1 VVVIVNLT
9 SKQRTI
15 FEIIIVLGTMLLIK
29 DIADRFNVIGAGSI
43 AMWCGIFVATLFM
56 KKQNITWK
64 DRGLG
69 LTVNAKDGLKSI
81 GIALLVVVL
90 AVAFMA
96 AIVPIISNALGVTIP
111 ESSTDKFEFMLG
123 NPLYFAAYLLIVIWV
138 GAAVGEE
145 LLMRGFLL
153 NNLMSLFGQGKVGVI
168 AAVVLHA
175 AIFGM
180 LHISQ
185 GVPGIIG
192 TGVVAVIF
200 AVVYL
205 FNGRKLFPLIIAH
218 GIINS
223 LSLTAYY
230 LTDGNIT

>member
-1 VVVIVNLT
+1 MNLT
-9 SKQRTI
+9 LKQRTI
-15 FEIIIVLGTMLLIK
+15 FEIIVVLGTMLLVK
-29 DIADRFNVIGAGSI
+29 DIADSYNVIGAGSI

-69 LTVNAKDGLKSI
+69 LPVNAKDGLKSI
-81 GIALLVVVL
+81 GTALLVVVL
-90 AVAFMA
+90 VLAFMA

-153 NNLMSLFGQGKVGVI
+153 NNLMSLFGQSKVGVI

-200 AVVYL
+200 AVIYL

-223 LSLTAYY
+223 ISLTAYF

>member
-1 VVVIVNLT
+1 
-9 SKQRTI
+9 
-15 FEIIIVLGTMLLIK
+15 
-29 DIADRFNVIGAGSI
+29 
-43 AMWCGIFVATLFM
+43 
-56 KKQNITWK
+56 
-64 DRGLG
+64 
-69 LTVNAKDGLKSI
+69 
-81 GIALLVVVL
+81 
-90 AVAFMA
+90 
-96 AIVPIISNALGVTIP
+96 
-111 ESSTDKFEFMLG
+111 
-123 NPLYFAAYLLIVIWV
+123 
-138 GAAVGEE
+138 
-145 LLMRGFLL
+145 
-153 NNLMSLFGQGKVGVI
+153 
-168 AAVVLHA
+168 
-175 AIFGM
+175 M